1 MLQSPEN
8 FNQRTKMSNIIY
20 TYTDEA
26 PLLATY
32 SLFPIIKEYLG
43 RGDVSIETMDISL
56 AGRILANFPECL
68 KEDQKVPNYLEILGQ
83 MTQKP
88 DANIIKLPNISASIP
103 QLNAAIAELQAK
115 GYNVPNY
122 PAEPA
127 NDKEADIKARYAK
140 VLGSA
145 VNPVLR
151 EGNSDRRCAKAVKD
165 YAKEFPH
172 KNGAWDKSIKTR
184 VAHMSSGDFYS
195 NEKSLIANGASE
207 FSISFEDAS
216 GAKSVLKSG
225 IKLNKGDVLSA
236 TFMSV
241 SALDSFIAKTIDEA
255 KKDDLLYSVHLKATM
270 MKVSDPV
277 MFGHFVKIFFKEIFS
292 EFASEL
298 KDAGVNANNGL
309 KDLFARIENLSIK
322 DKIIAKYNE
331 ILATRPALAMV
342 DSDNGITNLHV
353 PSDIIIDN
361 SMPNMIRNSGKMW
374 NKDGKEQETL
384 AVIPD
389 KTYATIYAS
398 IIDELKANGALN
410 PAVIGSVSNVG
421 LMAKKAE
428 EYGSHDKTFI
438 AESDGTFILSDGKES
453 LSFKVQKGDIFRAMI
468 AKDEAIKDWVKLAIN
483 RAKATKAA
491 AIFWLDKDRAHDA
504 NMIKIVKDELS
515 KYDTAG
521 LDISILE
528 PSDAMKKSLEIIR
541 AGKDAISV
549 TGNVLRDYLTDL
561 FPIMELGT
569 SAKMLSIVPLLNG
582 GGLFETGAGGS
593 APKIA
598 RQLIDENHLR
608 WDSLGEFLALG
619 ASLEHLA
626 NVSANKNAAVLAS
639 TLDKA
644 IAQYL
649 KNDNS
654 PRKNVGEN
662 DNRGSHFY
670 LAFYWA
676 NELANSELGAKFKGL
691 AEFLNANKEQIVSE
705 LNGNQGNS
713 VDLGGYYKLDDV
725 KTTAIMRSSKLF
737 NEALSK

>member
-1 MLQSPEN
+1 
-8 FNQRTKMSNIIY
+8 MSDIIY

-32 SLFPIIKEYLG
+32 SLFPVLKEYLS

-56 AGRILANFPECL
+56 AGRILANFSDYL
-68 KEDQKVPNYLEILGQ
+68 KEDQKIPDFLAKLGE
-83 MTQKP
+83 MTQDPK
-88 DANIIKLPNISASIP
+88 ANIIKLPNISASIP
-103 QLNAAIAELQAK
+103 QLNAAIAELNQK
-115 GYNVPNY
+115 GYAVPAY
-122 PAEPA
+122 PAEPKDA
-127 NDKEADIKARYAK
+127 KEEEIKARYAK

-151 EGNSDRRCAKAVKD
+151 EGNSDRRCAAAVKE
-165 YAKEFPH
+165 YAKAFPH

-184 VAHMSSGDFYS
+184 VANMNGGDFYS
-195 NEKSLIANGASE
+195 NEKSLIASGASE
-207 FSISFEDAS
+207 FSIKFKGAS
-216 GAKSVLKSG
+216 GEKTLKSG
-225 IKLNKGDVLSA
+225 IKLNKGDVISATYLSA
-236 TFMSV
+236 K
-241 SALDSFIAKTIDEA
+241 ALDSFIESSIADA
-255 KKDDLLYSVHLKATM
+255 KKEGLLYSIHLKATM

-277 MFGHFVKIFFKEIFS
+277 IFGHFVSVFFAELFS
-292 EFASEL
+292 EFGEQL
-298 KDAGVNANNGL
+298 KNLGVNANNGL
-309 KDLFARIENLSIK
+309 KDLFAKIENSPIK
-322 DKIIAKYNE
+322 DKVIAKYNE

-384 AVIPD
+384 AAIPD
-389 KTYATIYAS
+389 KTYATIYSA

-410 PAVIGSVSNVG
+410 PAVVGSVSNVG

-438 AESDGTFILSDGKES
+438 AEEDGEFVLSDGKES
-453 LSFKVQKGDIFRAMI
+453 LSFKVERGDIWRAMI
-468 AKDEAIKDWVKLAIN
+468 AKNEAIKDWVKLAIN
-483 RAKATKAA
+483 RAKATGAT
-491 AIFWLDKDRAHDA
+491 AIFWLDEKRAHDA
-504 NMIKIVKDELS
+504 NMIKIVNDELK

-521 LDISILE
+521 LDIRVLDYE
-528 PSDAMKKSLEIIR
+528 KAMKESLAIMR
-541 AGKDAISV
+541 TGKDAISV

-598 RQLIDENHLR
+598 RQLLDEGHLR

-619 ASLEHLA
+619 ASLEHLGNTTGKKGA
-626 NVSANKNAAVLAS
+626 LVLAS

-644 IAQYL
+644 IASYL

-654 PRKNVGEN
+654 PRKKVGEN

-670 LAFYWA
+670 LALYWA
-676 NELANSELGAKFKGL
+676 NELANSELVGKFKGL
-691 AEFLNANKEQIVSE
+691 AEFLNANKEQIANE
-705 LNGNQGNS
+705 LNGNQGS
-713 VDLGGYYKLDDV
+713 PADVGGYYKLDDAKANAV
-725 KTTAIMRSSKLF
+725 MRSSKLF

>member
-1 MLQSPEN
+1 
-8 FNQRTKMSNIIY
+8 MSNIIY

-127 NDKEADIKARYAK
+127 NDKEIDIKARYAK

-207 FSISFEDAS
+207 FGISFEDAS

-468 AKDEAIKDWVKLAIN
+468 AKDEAIKDWVKLAVS

-541 AGKDAISV
+541 TGKDAISV

>member
-1 MLQSPEN
+1 
-8 FNQRTKMSNIIY
+8 MSDIIY

-32 SLFPIIKEYLG
+32 SLFPIIKEYLK
-43 RGDVSIETMDISL
+43 RANVSIETMDISL
-56 AGRILANFPECL
+56 AGRILANFPEHL
-68 KEDQKVPNYLEILGQ
+68 KDEQKVPNYLEILGQ
-83 MTQKP
+83 LTQDPK
-88 DANIIKLPNISASIP
+88 ASIIKLPNISASIP

-115 GYNVPNY
+115 GFEVPSY
-122 PAEPA
+122 PAQPKNEA
-127 NDKEADIKARYAK
+127 ENEIKERYAK

-172 KNGAWDKSIKTR
+172 KNGPWDKSIKTR
-184 VAHMSSGDFYS
+184 VAHMNEGDFYS
-195 NEKSLIANGASE
+195 NEKSLIASEASE
-207 FSISFEDAS
+207 FSISFES
-216 GAKSVLKSG
+216 ENGQKTLLKSG
-225 IKLNKGDVLSA
+225 IKLNKGDILSA

-241 SALDSFIAKTIDEA
+241 SALDDFIEKTIDEA

-277 MFGHFVKIFFKEIFS
+277 IFGHFVKIFFKEIFA
-292 EFASEL
+292 EFGSEL
-298 KDAGVNANNGL
+298 KDVGVNANNGL

-331 ILATRPALAMV
+331 ILNIRPDLAMV

-353 PSDIIIDN
+353 PSDVIIDN

-374 NKDGKEQETL
+374 DKNGNERQSL

-438 AESDGTFILSDGKES
+438 AENDGTFSISDGKNT
-453 LSFKVQKGDIFRAMI
+453 LSFDVKKGDIFRAMI
-468 AKDEAIKDWVKLAIN
+468 AKDEAIKDWIKLAIT
-483 RAKATKAA
+483 RAKATKSA
-491 AIFWLDKDRAHDA
+491 AIFWLDEKRAHDN
-504 NMIKIVKDELS
+504 NMIKIVREELN
-515 KYDTAG
+515 KHDTSA

-528 PSDAMKKSLEIIR
+528 PSAAMKKSLEIIR

-626 NVSANKNAAVLAS
+626 NTSGNKNANVLAS

-644 IAQYL
+644 ISSYL

-654 PRKNVGEN
+654 PRKKVGEN

-670 LAFYWA
+670 LALYWA
-676 NELANSELGAKFKGL
+676 NELANSELGANFKAL
-691 AEFLNANKEQIVSE
+691 AQFLNENKDQIIAQLNAN
-705 LNGNQGNS
+705 QGGS
-713 VDLGGYYKLDDV
+713 VDLGGYYKLNDE
-725 KTTAIMRSSKLF
+725 KTTNIMRSSKIF

>member
-1 MLQSPEN
+1 
-8 FNQRTKMSNIIY
+8 MSDIIY

-32 SLFPIIKEYLG
+32 SLFPVLKEYLS

-56 AGRILANFPECL
+56 AGRILANFSDYL
-68 KEDQKVPNYLEILGQ
+68 KEDQKIPDFLAKLGE
-83 MTQKP
+83 MTQDPK
-88 DANIIKLPNISASIP
+88 ANIIKLPNISASIP
-103 QLNAAIAELQAK
+103 QLNAAIAELNQK
-115 GYNVPNY
+115 GYAVPAY
-122 PAEPA
+122 PAEPKDA
-127 NDKEADIKARYAK
+127 KEEEIKARYAK

-151 EGNSDRRCAKAVKD
+151 EGNSDRRCAAAVKE
-165 YAKEFPH
+165 YAKAFPH

-184 VAHMSSGDFYS
+184 VAHMNGGDFYS
-195 NEKSLIANGASE
+195 NEKSLIASGASE
-207 FSISFEDAS
+207 FSIKFKGAS
-216 GAKSVLKSG
+216 GEKTLKSG
-225 IKLNKGDVLSA
+225 IKLNKGDVISA
-236 TFMSV
+236 TYLSV
-241 SALDSFIAKTIDEA
+241 KALDSFIESSIADA
-255 KKDDLLYSVHLKATM
+255 KKEELLYSVHLKATM

-277 MFGHFVKIFFKEIFS
+277 IFGHFVSVFFAELFN
-292 EFASEL
+292 EFGEQL
-298 KDAGVNANNGL
+298 KNLGVNANNGL
-309 KDLFARIENLSIK
+309 KDLFAKIENSPIK
-322 DKIIAKYNE
+322 DKVIAKYNE

-384 AVIPD
+384 AAIPD
-389 KTYATIYAS
+389 KTYAMIYSA
-398 IIDELKANGALN
+398 IIDELKENGALN
-410 PAVIGSVSNVG
+410 PAVVGSVSNVG

-438 AESDGTFILSDGKES
+438 AEEDGEFVLSDGKES
-453 LSFKVQKGDIFRAMI
+453 LSFKVEKGDIWRAMI

-483 RAKATKAA
+483 RAKATGAT
-491 AIFWLDKDRAHDA
+491 AIFWLDEKRAHDA
-504 NMIKIVKDELS
+504 NMIKIVNDELK
-515 KYDTAG
+515 KYDIAG
-521 LDISILE
+521 LDIRIE
-528 PSDAMKKSLEIIR
+528 NYEKAMKDSLAIMR
-541 AGKDAISV
+541 TGKDAISV

-598 RQLIDENHLR
+598 RQLLDEGHLR

-619 ASLEHLA
+619 ASLEHLGNTTGKKGA
-626 NVSANKNAAVLAS
+626 LVLAS

-654 PRKNVGEN
+654 PRKKVGEN

-670 LAFYWA
+670 LALYWA
-676 NELANSELGAKFKGL
+676 NELANSELGGKFKGL
-691 AEFLNANKEQIVSE
+691 AEFLNANKEQIANE
-705 LNGNQGNS
+705 LNGNQGS
-713 VDLGGYYKLDDV
+713 PADVGGYYKLDDAKANAV
-725 KTTAIMRSSKLF
+725 MRSSKLF

>member
-1 MLQSPEN
+1 
-8 FNQRTKMSNIIY
+8 MSDIIY

-32 SLFPIIKEYLG
+32 SLFPIIKEYLK
-43 RGDVSIETMDISL
+43 RANVSIETMDISL
-56 AGRILANFPECL
+56 AGRILANFPEHL
-68 KEDQKVPNYLEILGQ
+68 KDEQKVPNYLEILGQ
-83 MTQKP
+83 LTQDPK
-88 DANIIKLPNISASIP
+88 ANIIKLPNISASIP

-115 GYNVPNY
+115 GFEVPSY
-122 PAEPA
+122 PAQPKNEA
-127 NDKEADIKARYAK
+127 ENEIKERYAK

-172 KNGAWDKSIKTR
+172 KNGPWDKSIKTR
-184 VAHMSSGDFYS
+184 VAHMNEGDFYS
-195 NEKSLIANGASE
+195 NEKSLIASEASE
-207 FSISFEDAS
+207 FSISFES
-216 GAKSVLKSG
+216 ENGQKTLLKSG
-225 IKLNKGDVLSA
+225 IKLNKGDILSA

-241 SALDSFIAKTIDEA
+241 SALDDFIEKTIDEA

-277 MFGHFVKIFFKEIFS
+277 IFGHFVKIFFKEIFA
-292 EFASEL
+292 EFGSEL
-298 KDAGVNANNGL
+298 KDVGVNANNGL

-322 DKIIAKYNE
+322 DKIIDKYNE
-331 ILATRPALAMV
+331 ILNIRPDLAMV

-353 PSDIIIDN
+353 PSDVIIDN

-374 NKDGKEQETL
+374 DKNGNERQSL

-438 AESDGTFILSDGKES
+438 AENDGTFSISDGKNT
-453 LSFKVQKGDIFRAMI
+453 LSFDVKKGDIFRAMI
-468 AKDEAIKDWVKLAIN
+468 AKDEAIKDWIKLAIT
-483 RAKATKAA
+483 RAKATNSA
-491 AIFWLDKDRAHDA
+491 AIFWLDEKRAHDN
-504 NMIKIVKDELS
+504 NMIKIVREELN
-515 KYDTAG
+515 KHDTSA

-528 PSDAMKKSLEIIR
+528 PSAAMKKSLEIIR

-626 NVSANKNAAVLAS
+626 NTSGNKNANVLAS

-644 IAQYL
+644 ISSYL

-654 PRKNVGEN
+654 PRKQVGQN

-676 NELANSELGAKFKGL
+676 NELANSELGANFKAL
-691 AEFLNANKEQIVSE
+691 AQFLNENKEQIIAQ
-705 LNGNQGNS
+705 LNASQGTS
-713 VDLGGYYKLDDV
+713 VDLGGYYKLNDE
-725 KTTAIMRSSKLF
+725 KTTNIMRSSKIF

>member
-1 MLQSPEN
+1 
-8 FNQRTKMSNIIY
+8 MSDIIY

-32 SLFPIIKEYLG
+32 SLFPVLKEYLS

-56 AGRILANFPECL
+56 AGRILANFSDYL
-68 KEDQKVPNYLEILGQ
+68 KEDQKIPDFLAKLGE
-83 MTQKP
+83 MTQDPK
-88 DANIIKLPNISASIP
+88 ANIIKLPNISASIP
-103 QLNAAIAELQAK
+103 QLNAAIAELNQK
-115 GYNVPNY
+115 GYAVPAY
-122 PAEPA
+122 PAEPKDA
-127 NDKEADIKARYAK
+127 KEEEIKARYAK

-151 EGNSDRRCAKAVKD
+151 EGNSDRRCAAAVKE
-165 YAKEFPH
+165 YAKAFPH

-184 VAHMSSGDFYS
+184 VANMNGGDFYS
-195 NEKSLIANGASE
+195 NEKSLIASGASE
-207 FSISFEDAS
+207 FSIKFKGAS
-216 GAKSVLKSG
+216 GEKTLKSG
-225 IKLNKGDVLSA
+225 IKLNKGDVISATYLSA
-236 TFMSV
+236 K
-241 SALDSFIAKTIDEA
+241 ALDSFIESSIADA
-255 KKDDLLYSVHLKATM
+255 KKEGLLYSVHLKATM

-277 MFGHFVKIFFKEIFS
+277 MFGHFVKVFFAELFS
-292 EFASEL
+292 EFGEQL
-298 KDAGVNANNGL
+298 KNLGVNANNGL
-309 KDLFARIENLSIK
+309 KDLFAKIENSPIK
-322 DKIIAKYNE
+322 DKVIAKYNE

-384 AVIPD
+384 AAIPD
-389 KTYATIYAS
+389 KTYATIYSA

-410 PAVIGSVSNVG
+410 PAVVGSVSNVG

-438 AESDGTFILSDGKES
+438 AEEDGEFVLSDGKES
-453 LSFKVQKGDIFRAMI
+453 LSFKVEKGDIWRAMI

-483 RAKATKAA
+483 RAKATGAT
-491 AIFWLDKDRAHDA
+491 AIFWLDEKRAHDA
-504 NMIKIVKDELS
+504 NMIKIVNDELK

-521 LDISILE
+521 LDIRIE
-528 PSDAMKKSLEIIR
+528 NYEKAMKDSLAIMR
-541 AGKDAISV
+541 TGKDAISV

-598 RQLIDENHLR
+598 RQLLDEGHLR

-619 ASLEHLA
+619 ASLEHLG
-626 NVSANKNAAVLAS
+626 NTTGKKSALVLAS

-654 PRKNVGEN
+654 PRKKVGEN

-670 LAFYWA
+670 LALYWA
-676 NELANSELGAKFKGL
+676 NELANSELGGKFKGL
-691 AEFLNANKEQIVSE
+691 AEFLNANKEQIANE
-705 LNGNQGNS
+705 LNGNQGS
-713 VDLGGYYKLDDV
+713 PTDVGGYYKLDDAKANAV
-725 KTTAIMRSSKLF
+725 MRSSKLF

>member
-1 MLQSPEN
+1 
-8 FNQRTKMSNIIY
+8 MSDIIY

-32 SLFPIIKEYLG
+32 SLFPIIKEYLK
-43 RGDVSIETMDISL
+43 RANVSIETMDISL
-56 AGRILANFPECL
+56 AGRILANFPEHL
-68 KEDQKVPNYLEILGQ
+68 KDEQKVPNYLEILGQ
-83 MTQKP
+83 LTQDPK
-88 DANIIKLPNISASIP
+88 ANIIKLPNISASIP

-115 GYNVPNY
+115 GFEVPSY
-122 PAEPA
+122 PAQPKNEA
-127 NDKEADIKARYAK
+127 ENEIKERYAK

-172 KNGAWDKSIKTR
+172 KNGPWDKSIKTR
-184 VAHMSSGDFYS
+184 VAHMNGGDFYS
-195 NEKSLIANGASE
+195 NEKSLIASEASE
-207 FSISFEDAS
+207 FSISFES
-216 GAKSVLKSG
+216 ENGQKTLLKSG
-225 IKLNKGDVLSA
+225 IKLNKGDILSA

-241 SALDSFIAKTIDEA
+241 SALDDFIEKTIDEA

-277 MFGHFVKIFFKEIFS
+277 IFGHFVKIFFKEIFA
-292 EFASEL
+292 EFGSEL

-331 ILATRPALAMV
+331 ILNIRPDLAMV

-353 PSDIIIDN
+353 PSDVIIDN

-374 NKDGKEQETL
+374 DKNGNERQSL

-438 AESDGTFILSDGKES
+438 AENDGTFSISDGKNT
-453 LSFKVQKGDIFRAMI
+453 LSFDVKKGDIFRAMI
-468 AKDEAIKDWVKLAIN
+468 AKDEAIKDWIKLAIT
-483 RAKATKAA
+483 RAKATNSA
-491 AIFWLDKDRAHDA
+491 AIFWLDEKRAHDN
-504 NMIKIVKDELS
+504 NMIKIVREELN
-515 KYDTAG
+515 KHDTSA

-528 PSDAMKKSLEIIR
+528 PSAAMKKSLEIIR

-626 NVSANKNAAVLAS
+626 NTSGNKNANVLAS

-644 IAQYL
+644 ISSYL

-654 PRKNVGEN
+654 PRKKVGEN

-676 NELANSELGAKFKGL
+676 NELANSELGANFKAL
-691 AEFLNANKEQIVSE
+691 AQFLNENKDQIIAQ
-705 LNGNQGNS
+705 LNASQGTS
-713 VDLGGYYKLDDV
+713 VDLGGYYKLNDE
-725 KTTAIMRSSKLF
+725 KTTNIMRSSKIF

>member
-1 MLQSPEN
+1 
-8 FNQRTKMSNIIY
+8 MSDIIY

-32 SLFPIIKEYLG
+32 SLFPIIKEYLK
-43 RGDVSIETMDISL
+43 RANVSIETMDISL
-56 AGRILANFPECL
+56 AGRILANFPEHL
-68 KEDQKVPNYLEILGQ
+68 KDEQKVPNYLEILGQ
-83 MTQKP
+83 LTQDPK
-88 DANIIKLPNISASIP
+88 ANIIKLPNISASIP

-115 GYNVPNY
+115 GFEVPSY
-122 PAEPA
+122 PAQPKNEA
-127 NDKEADIKARYAK
+127 ENEIKERYAK

-172 KNGAWDKSIKTR
+172 KNGPWDKSIKTR
-184 VAHMSSGDFYS
+184 VAHMNEGDFYS
-195 NEKSLIANGASE
+195 NEKSLIASEASE
-207 FSISFEDAS
+207 FSISFES
-216 GAKSVLKSG
+216 ENGQKTLLKSG
-225 IKLNKGDVLSA
+225 IKLNKGDILSA

-241 SALDSFIAKTIDEA
+241 SALDDFIEKTIDEA

-277 MFGHFVKIFFKEIFS
+277 IFGHFVKIFFKEIFA
-292 EFASEL
+292 EFGSEL
-298 KDAGVNANNGL
+298 KDVGVNANNGL

-331 ILATRPALAMV
+331 ILNIRPDLAMV

-353 PSDIIIDN
+353 PSDVIIDN

-374 NKDGKEQETL
+374 DKNGNERQSL

-438 AESDGTFILSDGKES
+438 AEDDGVFSISDGKNT
-453 LSFKVQKGDIFRAMI
+453 LSFDVKKGDIFRAMI
-468 AKDEAIKDWVKLAIN
+468 AKDEAIKDWIKLAIT
-483 RAKATKAA
+483 RAKATNSA
-491 AIFWLDKDRAHDA
+491 AIFWLDEKRAHDN
-504 NMIKIVKDELS
+504 NMIKIVREELNKHDIS
-515 KYDTAG
+515 A

-528 PSDAMKKSLEIIR
+528 PSAAMKKSLEIIR

-626 NVSANKNAAVLAS
+626 NTSGNKNANVLAS

-644 IAQYL
+644 ISSYL

-654 PRKNVGEN
+654 PRKKVGEN

-676 NELANSELGAKFKGL
+676 NELANSELGANFKAL
-691 AEFLNANKEQIVSE
+691 AQFLNENKDQIIAQLNAN
-705 LNGNQGNS
+705 QGGS
-713 VDLGGYYKLDDV
+713 VDLGGYYKLNDE
-725 KTTAIMRSSKLF
+725 KTTNIMRSSKIF

>member
-1 MLQSPEN
+1 
-8 FNQRTKMSNIIY
+8 MSDIIY

-32 SLFPIIKEYLG
+32 SLFPIIKEYLK
-43 RGDVSIETMDISL
+43 RANVSIETMDISL
-56 AGRILANFPECL
+56 AGRILANFPEHL
-68 KEDQKVPNYLEILGQ
+68 KDEQKVPNYLEILGQ
-83 MTQKP
+83 LTQDPK
-88 DANIIKLPNISASIP
+88 ANIIKLPNISASIP

-115 GYNVPNY
+115 GFEVPSY
-122 PAEPA
+122 PAQPKNEA
-127 NDKEADIKARYAK
+127 ENEIKERYAK

-172 KNGAWDKSIKTR
+172 KNGPWDKSIKTR
-184 VAHMSSGDFYS
+184 VAHMNEGDFYS
-195 NEKSLIANGASE
+195 NEKSLIASEASE
-207 FSISFEDAS
+207 FSISFES
-216 GAKSVLKSG
+216 ENGQKTLLKSG
-225 IKLNKGDVLSA
+225 IKLNKGDILSA

-241 SALDSFIAKTIDEA
+241 SALDDFIEKTIDEA

-277 MFGHFVKIFFKEIFS
+277 IFGHFVKIFFKEIFA
-292 EFASEL
+292 EFGSEL

-331 ILATRPALAMV
+331 ILNIRPDLAMV

-353 PSDIIIDN
+353 PSDVIIDN

-374 NKDGKEQETL
+374 DKNGNERQSL

-438 AESDGTFILSDGKES
+438 AENDGTFSISDGKNT
-453 LSFKVQKGDIFRAMI
+453 LSFDVKKGDIFRAMI
-468 AKDEAIKDWVKLAIN
+468 AKDEAIKDWIKLAIT
-483 RAKATKAA
+483 RAKATNSA
-491 AIFWLDKDRAHDA
+491 AIFWLDEKRAHDN
-504 NMIKIVKDELS
+504 NMIKIVREELN
-515 KYDTAG
+515 KHDTSA

-528 PSDAMKKSLEIIR
+528 PSAAMKKSLEIIR

-626 NVSANKNAAVLAS
+626 NTSGNKNANVLAS

-644 IAQYL
+644 ISSYL

-654 PRKNVGEN
+654 PRKKVGEN

-676 NELANSELGAKFKGL
+676 NELANSELGANFKAL
-691 AEFLNANKEQIVSE
+691 AQFLNENKDQIITQLNAN
-705 LNGNQGNS
+705 QGGS
-713 VDLGGYYKLDDV
+713 VDLGGYYKLNDE
-725 KTTAIMRSSKLF
+725 KTTNIMRSSKIF

>member
-1 MLQSPEN
+1 
-8 FNQRTKMSNIIY
+8 MSDIIY

-32 SLFPIIKEYLG
+32 SLFPIIKEYLK
-43 RGDVSIETMDISL
+43 RTNVSIETMDISL
-56 AGRILANFPECL
+56 AGRILANFPEHL
-68 KEDQKVPNYLEILGQ
+68 KDEQKVPNYLEILGQ
-83 MTQKP
+83 LTQDPK
-88 DANIIKLPNISASIP
+88 ANIIKLPNISASIP

-115 GYNVPNY
+115 GFEVPSY
-122 PAEPA
+122 PAQPKNEA
-127 NDKEADIKARYAK
+127 ENEIKERYAK

-172 KNGAWDKSIKTR
+172 KNGPWDKSIKTR
-184 VAHMSSGDFYS
+184 VAHMNEGDFYS
-195 NEKSLIANGASE
+195 NEKSLIASEASE
-207 FSISFEDAS
+207 FSISFES
-216 GAKSVLKSG
+216 ENGQKTLLKSG
-225 IKLNKGDVLSA
+225 IKLNKGDILSA

-241 SALDSFIAKTIDEA
+241 SALDDFIEKTIDEA

-277 MFGHFVKIFFKEIFS
+277 IFGHFVKIFFKEIFA
-292 EFASEL
+292 EFGSEL
-298 KDAGVNANNGL
+298 KDVGVNANNGL

-331 ILATRPALAMV
+331 ILNIRPDLAMV

-353 PSDIIIDN
+353 PSDVIIDN

-374 NKDGKEQETL
+374 DKNGNERQSL

-438 AESDGTFILSDGKES
+438 AENDGTFSISDGKNT
-453 LSFKVQKGDIFRAMI
+453 LSFDVKKGDIFRAMI
-468 AKDEAIKDWVKLAIN
+468 AKDEAIKDWIKLAIT
-483 RAKATKAA
+483 RAKATNSA
-491 AIFWLDKDRAHDA
+491 AIFWLDEKRAHDN
-504 NMIKIVKDELS
+504 NMIKIVREELN
-515 KYDTAG
+515 KHDTSA

-528 PSDAMKKSLEIIR
+528 PSAAMKKSLEIIR

-626 NVSANKNAAVLAS
+626 NTSGNKNANVLAS

-644 IAQYL
+644 ISSYL

-654 PRKNVGEN
+654 PRKKVGEN

-676 NELANSELGAKFKGL
+676 NELANSELGANFKAL
-691 AEFLNANKEQIVSE
+691 AQFLNENKDQIIAQLNAN
-705 LNGNQGNS
+705 QGGS
-713 VDLGGYYKLDDV
+713 VDLGGYYKLNDE
-725 KTTAIMRSSKLF
+725 KTTNIMRSSKIF

>member
-1 MLQSPEN
+1 
-8 FNQRTKMSNIIY
+8 MSDIIY

-32 SLFPIIKEYLG
+32 SLFPIIKEYLK
-43 RGDVSIETMDISL
+43 RANVSIETMDISL
-56 AGRILANFPECL
+56 AGRILANFPEHL
-68 KEDQKVPNYLEILGQ
+68 KDEQKVPNYLEILGQ
-83 MTQKP
+83 LTQDPK
-88 DANIIKLPNISASIP
+88 ANIIKLPNISASIP

-115 GYNVPNY
+115 GFEVPSY
-122 PAEPA
+122 PAQPKNEA
-127 NDKEADIKARYAK
+127 ENEIKERYAK

-172 KNGAWDKSIKTR
+172 KNGPWDKSIKTR
-184 VAHMSSGDFYS
+184 VAHMNEGDFYS
-195 NEKSLIANGASE
+195 NEKSLIASEASE
-207 FSISFEDAS
+207 FSISFES
-216 GAKSVLKSG
+216 ENGQKTLLKSG
-225 IKLNKGDVLSA
+225 IKLNKGDILSA

-241 SALDSFIAKTIDEA
+241 SALDDFIEKTIDEA

-277 MFGHFVKIFFKEIFS
+277 IFGHFVKIFFKEIFA
-292 EFASEL
+292 EFGSEL
-298 KDAGVNANNGL
+298 KDAGVGANNGL

-322 DKIIAKYNE
+322 DKIIDKYNE
-331 ILATRPALAMV
+331 ILNIRPDLAMV

-353 PSDIIIDN
+353 PSDVIIDN

-374 NKDGKEQETL
+374 DKNGNERQSL

-398 IIDELKANGALN
+398 IIDELKANGTLN

-438 AESDGTFILSDGKES
+438 AEDDGVFSISDGKNT
-453 LSFKVQKGDIFRAMI
+453 LSFDVKKGDIFRAMI
-468 AKDEAIKDWVKLAIN
+468 AKDEAIKDWIKLAIT
-483 RAKATKAA
+483 RAKATNSA
-491 AIFWLDKDRAHDA
+491 AIFWLDEKRAHDN
-504 NMIKIVKDELS
+504 NMIKIVREELN
-515 KYDTAG
+515 KHDTSA

-528 PSDAMKKSLEIIR
+528 PSAAMKKSLEIIR

-626 NVSANKNAAVLAS
+626 NTSGNKNANVLAS

-644 IAQYL
+644 ISSYL

-654 PRKNVGEN
+654 PRKKVGEN

-676 NELANSELGAKFKGL
+676 NELANSELGANFKAL
-691 AEFLNANKEQIVSE
+691 AQFLNENKDQIIAQLNAN
-705 LNGNQGNS
+705 QGGS
-713 VDLGGYYKLDDV
+713 VDLGGYYKLNDE
-725 KTTAIMRSSKLF
+725 KTTNIMRSSKIF

>member
-1 MLQSPEN
+1 
-8 FNQRTKMSNIIY
+8 MSDIIY

-32 SLFPIIKEYLG
+32 SLFPIIKEYLK
-43 RGDVSIETMDISL
+43 RANISIETMDISL
-56 AGRILANFPECL
+56 AGRILANFPEHL
-68 KEDQKVPNYLEILGQ
+68 KDEQKVPNYLEILGQ
-83 MTQKP
+83 LTQDPK
-88 DANIIKLPNISASIP
+88 ANIIKLPNISASIP

-115 GYNVPNY
+115 GFEVPSY
-122 PAEPA
+122 PAQPKNEA
-127 NDKEADIKARYAK
+127 ENEIKERYAK

-172 KNGAWDKSIKTR
+172 KNGPWDKSIKTR
-184 VAHMSSGDFYS
+184 VAHMNEGDFYS
-195 NEKSLIANGASE
+195 NEKSLIASEASE
-207 FSISFEDAS
+207 FSISFES
-216 GAKSVLKSG
+216 ENGQKTLLKSG
-225 IKLNKGDVLSA
+225 IKLNKGDILSA

-241 SALDSFIAKTIDEA
+241 SALDDFIEKTIDEA

-270 MKVSDPV
+270 MKVSDPAI
-277 MFGHFVKIFFKEIFS
+277 FGHFVKIFFKEIFA
-292 EFASEL
+292 EFGSEL

-331 ILATRPALAMV
+331 ILNIRPDLAMV

-353 PSDIIIDN
+353 PSDVIIDN

-374 NKDGKEQETL
+374 DKNGNERQSL

-438 AESDGTFILSDGKES
+438 AENDGTFSISDGKNT
-453 LSFKVQKGDIFRAMI
+453 LSFDVKKGDIFRAMI
-468 AKDEAIKDWVKLAIN
+468 AKDEAIKDWIKLAIT
-483 RAKATKAA
+483 RAKATNSA
-491 AIFWLDKDRAHDA
+491 AIFWLDEKRAHDN
-504 NMIKIVKDELS
+504 NMIKIVREELN
-515 KYDTAG
+515 KHDTSA

-528 PSDAMKKSLEIIR
+528 PSAAMKKSLEIIR

-626 NVSANKNAAVLAS
+626 NTSGNKNANVLAS

-644 IAQYL
+644 ISSYL

-654 PRKNVGEN
+654 PRKKVGEN

-676 NELANSELGAKFKGL
+676 NELANSELGANFKAL
-691 AEFLNANKEQIVSE
+691 AQFLNENKEQIIAQ
-705 LNGNQGNS
+705 LNANQGGS
-713 VDLGGYYKLDDV
+713 VDLGGYYKLNDE
-725 KTTAIMRSSKLF
+725 KTTNIMRSSKIF

>member
-1 MLQSPEN
+1 
-8 FNQRTKMSNIIY
+8 MSDIIY

-32 SLFPIIKEYLG
+32 SLFPVLKEYLS

-56 AGRILANFPECL
+56 AGRILANFSDYL
-68 KEDQKVPNYLEILGQ
+68 KEDQKIPDFLAKLGE
-83 MTQKP
+83 MTQDPK
-88 DANIIKLPNISASIP
+88 ANIIKLPNISASIP
-103 QLNAAIAELQAK
+103 QLNAAIAELNQK
-115 GYNVPNY
+115 GYAVPAY
-122 PAEPA
+122 PAEPKDA
-127 NDKEADIKARYAK
+127 KEEEIKARYAK

-151 EGNSDRRCAKAVKD
+151 EGNSDRRCAAAVKE
-165 YAKEFPH
+165 YAKAFPH

-184 VAHMSSGDFYS
+184 VANMNGGDFYS
-195 NEKSLIANGASE
+195 NEKSLIASGASE
-207 FSISFEDAS
+207 FSIKFKGAS
-216 GAKSVLKSG
+216 GEKTLKSG
-225 IKLNKGDVLSA
+225 IKLNKGDVISATYLSA
-236 TFMSV
+236 K
-241 SALDSFIAKTIDEA
+241 ALDSFIESSIADA
-255 KKDDLLYSVHLKATM
+255 KKEGLLYSVHLKATM

-277 MFGHFVKIFFKEIFS
+277 MFGHFVKVFFAELFN
-292 EFASEL
+292 EFGEQL
-298 KDAGVNANNGL
+298 KNLGVNANNGL
-309 KDLFARIENLSIK
+309 KDLFAKIENSPIK
-322 DKIIAKYNE
+322 DKVIAKYNE

-384 AVIPD
+384 AAIPD
-389 KTYATIYAS
+389 KTYATIYSA

-410 PAVIGSVSNVG
+410 PAVVGSVSNVG

-438 AESDGTFILSDGKES
+438 AEEDGEFVLSDGKES
-453 LSFKVQKGDIFRAMI
+453 LSFKVEKGDIWRAMI

-483 RAKATKAA
+483 RAKATGAT
-491 AIFWLDKDRAHDA
+491 AIFWLDEKRAHDA
-504 NMIKIVKDELS
+504 NMIKIVNDELK

-521 LDISILE
+521 LDIRVLDYE
-528 PSDAMKKSLEIIR
+528 KAMKESLAIMR
-541 AGKDAISV
+541 TGKDAISV

-598 RQLIDENHLR
+598 RQLLDEGHLR

-619 ASLEHLA
+619 ASLEHLGNTA
-626 NVSANKNAAVLAS
+626 GKKGALVLAS

-654 PRKNVGEN
+654 PRKKVGEN

-670 LAFYWA
+670 LALYWA
-676 NELANSELGAKFKGL
+676 NELANSELGDKFKGL
-691 AEFLNANKEQIVSE
+691 AEFLNANKEQIANE
-705 LNGNQGNS
+705 LNGNQGS
-713 VDLGGYYKLDDV
+713 PTDVGGYYKLDDAKADAV
-725 KTTAIMRSSKLF
+725 MRSSKLF